1 MDPLVQKGID
11 QKWLFDT
18 REEASQAAHLLFEL
32 DKAQRV
38 LYDGKEGNA
47 MWLPHASG
55 VSVEVKETPD
65 KKFQAYLLIFVEK
78 DDKPIEAANPYGAPI
93 LVQETTFVFN

>member
-18 REEASQAAHLLFEL
+18 RDEAHEAAHLLFGL
-32 DKAQRV
+32 DKAQQV
-38 LYDGKEGNA
+38 LYEGEEWPA
-47 MWLPHASG
+47 MALPNSSG
-55 VSVEVKETPD
+55 VSVEVKETPG

-78 DDKPIEAANPYGAPI
+78 HDKPIEAANPYGAPI
-93 LVQETTFVFN
+93 LVQEATFVFQ